1 MLEKEIQSMY
11 PCSEDIRHR
20 VAMRGLEY
28 GYTHDLDLKGAGVSI
43 HMLLALCVSAPF
55 NSVHSSDLLNAELSP
70 ERCWQGP
77 VFREWRG
84 GGGGYYT
91 LHYTVTTRKTSAL
104 RWAVMRATLM
114 LHLL

>member
-28 GYTHDLDLKGAGVSI
+28 GYTHDLDLKGVSVSI

-77 VFREWRG
+77 VSREWRG
-84 GGGGYYT
+84 GVGVATILYT
-91 LHYTVTTRKTSAL
+91 TLSPPERLLH
-104 RWAVMRATLM
+104 
-114 LHLL
+114 